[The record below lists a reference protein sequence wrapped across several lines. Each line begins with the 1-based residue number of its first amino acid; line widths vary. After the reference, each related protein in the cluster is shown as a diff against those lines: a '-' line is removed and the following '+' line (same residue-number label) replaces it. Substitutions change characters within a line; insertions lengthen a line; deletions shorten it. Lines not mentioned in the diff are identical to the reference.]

1 MPVGSLHDHFAE
13 VDSDPN
19 LDAPILGQSGVPPS
33 HSALDVD
40 GALNRVNNTPEF
52 RQQAVAHE
60 LEDAAMVGRY
70 LRLDEFNAVI
80 PQALEGL
87 RFVLLH

>member
-1 MPVGSLHDHFAE
+1 MWM
-13 VDSDPN
+13 
-19 LDAPILGQSGVPPS
+19 LDAPMSMGAPALQLRHP
-33 HSALDVD
+33 ALDID
-40 GALNRVNNTPEF
+40 RALNRVNDASEL

-70 LRLDEFNAVI
+70 LRLDEFNAVSL
-80 PQALEGL
+80 QGLKGL